1 LLNPTEFFKDIVVEH
16 EHLECTASAIQALV
30 LFKKLYPEHR
40 KEEIEDFIKN
50 AVQFIQDIQ
59 MPDGSWY
66 VCSSTG
72 LLDISLTLVCFYT
85 KEIYYMIKHFHRYGN
100 WGICFIYG
108 TWFGLGG
115 LAAAGK
121 TYNNCLAMRRAVDF
135 LLKAQRDNGGWGE
148 SYLSCPNNV
157 MF

>member
-1 LLNPTEFFKDIVVEH
+1 
-16 EHLECTASAIQALV
+16 
-30 LFKKLYPEHR
+30 
-40 KEEIEDFIKN
+40 
-50 AVQFIQDIQ
+50 
-59 MPDGSWY
+59 M

-72 LLDISLTLVCFYT
+72 LLDISLTLVYFYT

-108 TWFGLGG
+108 TWFALRG

-121 TYNNCLAMRRAVDF
+121 TCNNCPAMRRAVDF
-135 LLKAQRDNGGWGE
+135 LLKEQRDNGGWGE
-148 SYLSCPNNV
+148 SYLSCPNKV